1 MKRYFIDT
9 NVILDALLHRVDHDP
24 SSAGKLLEAGE
35 QRHVRLLTTSVSIAN
50 VLYQYQR
57 NRTSKK
63 GLGLIRAR
71 GVRSDLLACV
81 DVVPMDASHFQQ
93 GLAST
98 FGDIEDG
105 AQYFAVAAAGPID
118 AVVSRD
124 EDYDGHIGVPAL
136 QPVRLCARSNTLP
149 IPVPWNNDPLRWLL
163 MPHRCAERCPAK
175 AFKEDSGPAL
185 QHGRRWA

>member
-50 VLYQYQR
+50 VLYQNQR

-136 QPVRLCARSNTLP
+136 QPVRLCARSNT
-149 IPVPWNNDPLRWLL
+149 NSQYRST
-163 MPHRCAERCPAK
+163 RSR
-175 AFKEDSGPAL
+175 
-185 QHGRRWA
+185 